1 MFPDRYLLS
10 GDWKLLL
17 VFFFFINNLII
28 SINGMWVFVDRL
40 W

>member
-1 MFPDRYLLS
+1 LEIAIGF
-10 GDWKLLL
+10 
-17 VFFFFINNLII
+17 VFFINNLII